1 MNIKSTTNTICLLGH
16 PIKHSFSPKIHNYLF
31 EKYNQEKVYVCF
43 DIEEKNLSK
52 GIDGIRALGILG
64 CNITIPHKVNVMN
77 YLDNIEKNAK
87 IIGAVNTIK
96 NEGGILTGYNTD
108 GVGFSKSIIDSGY
121 GLEDKRV
128 LIIGAGGACRSIAV
142 DLASNKVKSIEIRN
156 RTLSKAIDIVDTIK
170 EKFDIEVKATND
182 TIKQQDLDNIDILI
196 NTTSIG
202 MESNLCPIDE
212 NIKVD
217 KKILVC
223 DIVYKPFNTNLIK
236 WAKNNNLDVV
246 YGIDMLINQG
256 LHAFYIWTGIK
267 PTKEDFNNIKEIYQK
282 EYKII

>member
-16 PIKHSFSPKIHNYLF
+16 PVKHSFSPKIHNYLF

-43 DIEEKNLSK
+43 DIEEKNLGK

-77 YLDNIEKNAK
+77 YLDNVEKNAK

-170 EKFDIEVKATND
+170 EKFDIAIQEAAKILEIEISSEKIPTVVKELALGD
-182 TIKQQDLDNIDILI
+182 A
-196 NTTSIG
+196 
-202 MESNLCPIDE
+202 DE
-212 NIKVD
+212 NIKVA

-236 WAKNNNLDVV
+236 WAKNNKLDVV